1 LFNKQFKPRSNCFG
15 VFYFGPMIQKI
26 YEHYLEVRC
35 VSTDTRHI
43 PQGAIFFALKGE
55 RFNGNTFAA
64 QALEAG
70 ASMVVIDQAD
80 CLTDPRMVLVED
92 VLVALQEVARL
103 YRMSWHIPVIG
114 ITGSNGK
121 TTTKELMRDVLMKR
135 YKVHATKGNLN
146 NHIGV
151 PLTILSMPSDTTLA
165 IIEMGANHQKEIE
178 GYCKY
183 ALPTHGLIT
192 NIGKAHLEGFGGEEG
207 VFKGKRELF
216 VAVHATGGVLFVNPE
231 LPRLAE
237 ASQGI
242 ETVDYG
248 FQSGGMQLQVLRED
262 PTLVYSS
269 EKNGAIT
276 EVTTQLAGAYN
287 LYNIA
292 SAIAVGRFFEVPEA
306 DIHAAIAAYQPENN
320 RSQWHKTAQN
330 ELILDAYNANP
341 SSMEHALR
349 AFANQNHSNKI
360 FILGDMRELGE
371 ASEQEHRQIFE
382 LAQALGLTGIWVGEW
397 FQRLALEHGQMGFND
412 TAAAKEYL
420 QAEAWVGKLILIK
433 GSRGIQLEHLVPFL

>member
-1 LFNKQFKPRSNCFG
+1 LFNKQYKPRSNCFG
-15 VFYFGPMIQKI
+15 VFYFGRMIQKI
-26 YEHYLEVRC
+26 YEHYLQVRI

-64 QALEAG
+64 LALEAG

-92 VLVALQEVARL
+92 VLIALQEVARL
-103 YRMSWHIPVIG
+103 YRMSMQIPVIG

-121 TTTKELMRDVLMKR
+121 TTTKELMRDVLMKG

-151 PLTILSMPSDTTLA
+151 PLTILSMPADTTLA

-178 GYCKY
+178 GYCTY

-207 VFKGKRELF
+207 VFKGKRELYA
-216 VAVHATGGVLFVNPE
+216 AVHETGGILFVNPE
-231 LPRLAE
+231 LARLEE
-237 ASQGI
+237 ASQGMQKV
-242 ETVDYG
+242 EYG
-248 FQSGGMQLQVLRED
+248 FQTGGMQLQVLHEN
-262 PTLVYSS
+262 PTLVYRS
-269 EKNGAIT
+269 ERDGIAS
-276 EVTTQLAGAYN
+276 EVNTQLAGAYN

-292 SAIAVGRFFEVPEA
+292 SAIAVGRFFEIEES
-306 DIHAAIAAYQPENN
+306 DIHAAISAYQPENN
-320 RSQWHKTAQN
+320 RSQWHKTQKN

-349 AFANQNHSNKI
+349 AFAKQNHSSKL
-360 FILGDMRELGE
+360 FILGDMRELGD
-371 ASEQEHRQIFE
+371 ASAMEHRQLFE
-382 LAQALGLTGIWVGEW
+382 LAQTLGLEGIWVGEW
-397 FQRLALEHGQMGFND
+397 FQKLALEHGQIGFMD
-412 TAAAKEYL
+412 TAAAIAYL
-420 QAEAWVGKLILIK
+420 QVHEWMGKLILIK
-433 GSRGIQLEHLVPFL
+433 GSRGIQLEQLVPFL